1 MTDLLFHAAP
11 AALRDLSERLE
22 VLLGKMPPD
31 KGPRLRRLL
40 VVNDHERPQLVL
52 TGHYNSG
59 KSTLVK
65 ALTDE
70 AAQVVIDSAVAT
82 NKVQTFDWDGLV
94 DLVDTPGVQAG
105 LPEHDQLA
113 EQALLTAD
121 LVLFAVSVDLFDDGS
136 VEHLRHIT
144 EDLRKAPQLLVVMTK
159 SRTLHAAEGIREAA
173 VREALGTF
181 ADQVPWVECDAK
193 TYLDGRH
200 EGDPIR
206 AARRIEASRM
216 AEVRD
221 LINRIARERGDLARY
236 RVPLQQVA
244 LVAGEAL
251 AALAAE
257 RDEEAVLTVL
267 ARQRSALTN
276 RRGLL
281 DSAFERLATEFRAAC
296 IRATE
301 ELADAAESIEG
312 SVNPE
317 WAKLEAAS
325 EALNVE
331 LSAANQRFIAGVHA
345 VLSSQLADFTSEV
358 REIEASPY
366 AHQLRT
372 LEVEGDVEAHI
383 IPVDTGF
390 VRGPG
395 HTQRQ
400 VPVWGPRAAEHLK
413 NFHKSWGAGEG
424 VKQAAGSSGHQ
435 IVYKVGKLA
444 GWKFE
449 PWQAVRWANNIGKFA
464 RAGAFIL
471 PVALEAYAVVSDE
484 RQEVKV
490 AKEKLR
496 RRNALIGR
504 VLAQCDDISR
514 SALAQVRAELD
525 VEFSAALREIDE
537 VNQSVRDS
545 QVLRSDLSRDIGV
558 IQIEAQLMLD
568 RLVVPAL
575 EVSGPRP

>member
-11 AALRDLSERLE
+11 AAVRDLSERLE
-22 VLLGKMPPD
+22 KLLGKLPPD
-31 KGPRLRRLL
+31 DGSRLLRLL
-40 VVNDHERPQLVL
+40 VVSDHERPQLVL
-52 TGHYNSG
+52 TGQYSSG

-82 NKVQTFDWDGLV
+82 DKVHTFDWDGLV

-113 EQALLTAD
+113 EQALRTAD
-121 LVLFAVSVDLFDDGS
+121 LVLFAVTVDLFDDGS

-144 EDLRKAPQLLVVMTK
+144 EDLRKAPQLLIVITK
-159 SRTLHAAEGIREAA
+159 SRSLHAVEGVREAA
-173 VREALGTF
+173 VREALGAF
-181 ADQVPWVECDAK
+181 AEQVPWIECDAK

-200 EGDPIR
+200 EGDPLR
-206 AARRIEASRM
+206 PSRLIEASRM
-216 AEVRD
+216 AAVKD
-221 LINRIARERGDLARY
+221 TINRIARERGDLARF

-251 AALAAE
+251 AALTEE

-267 ARQRSALTN
+267 ARQRGALTN

-281 DSAFERLATEFRAAC
+281 ESAFERQATEFRTAC

-301 ELADAAESIEG
+301 ELADAAESIED
-312 SVNPE
+312 SVNPD

-325 EALNVE
+325 ETLNVE
-331 LSAANQRFIAGVHA
+331 LSTANQRFIDGVHA
-345 VLSSQLADFTSEV
+345 ALNSHLADFTSEV

-372 LEVEGDVEAHI
+372 LEVQSDLEAHV
-383 IPVDTGF
+383 IPADTGL
-390 VRGPG
+390 VGESGRK
-395 HTQRQ
+395 QRQ
-400 VPVWGPRAAEHLK
+400 VPAWGAKAAEHLK
-413 NFHKSWGAGEG
+413 NFHKGWGAGTG

-435 IVYKVGKLA
+435 IVYKVGKLVR
-444 GWKFE
+444 WKFE

-464 RAGAFIL
+464 KAGAFVL
-471 PVALEAYAVVSDE
+471 PVALEAYAVVSEE
-484 RQEVKV
+484 RQDLRV

-496 RRNALIGR
+496 RRSALVGR
-504 VLAQCDDISR
+504 VLTQCDDISR
-514 SALAQVRAELD
+514 SALAQVRAEVD
-525 VEFSAALREIDE
+525 AEFGAALREIDE
-537 VNQSVRDS
+537 VNASVRDN
-545 QVLRSDLSRDIGV
+545 QTFRSDLSRDISA
-558 IQIEAQLMLD
+558 IQLEAQSMLD
-568 RLVVPAL
+568 RLEVPPL
-575 EVSGPRP
+575 EV